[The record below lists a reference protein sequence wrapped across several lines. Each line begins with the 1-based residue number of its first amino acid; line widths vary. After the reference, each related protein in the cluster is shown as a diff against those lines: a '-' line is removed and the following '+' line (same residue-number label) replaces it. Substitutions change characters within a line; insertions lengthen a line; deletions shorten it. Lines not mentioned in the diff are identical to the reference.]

1 MLLRDV
7 AGKRYA
13 LAIREIASK
22 KNNFSAWSDFL
33 NQLSEIYNNDSSQLL
48 FTNNIEDKKFE
59 KILQDIF
66 KDISVDELN
75 FLKLLKKKQRL
86 QLINSINSYFSEIID
101 EIANIVSAEITTAI
115 ELDSK
120 LSSIEQFLSKKINK
134 NVILTSTKD
143 ESVIGGMK
151 LRIGDQL
158 FDGTIKT
165 KLSQLKESLLESNS

>member
-101 EIANIVSAEITTAI
+101 EIANIVRAEITTAI

>member
-1 MLLRDV
+1 VLLRDV

-33 NQLSEIYNNDSSQLL
+33 NQLSEIYNHDSSQLL

-59 KILQDIF
+59 KILQGIF
-66 KDISVDELN
+66 KNISEDELN

-86 QLINSINSYFSEIID
+86 QLINSINSYFNEIID
-101 EIANIVSAEITTAI
+101 DIANVVRAEITTAI

-143 ESVIGGMK
+143 ENVIGGMK
-151 LRIGDQL
+151 LRIGDRL

>member
-33 NQLSEIYNNDSSQLL
+33 NQLSEIYNHDSSQLL

-59 KILQDIF
+59 KILQGIF
-66 KDISVDELN
+66 KNISEDELN

-86 QLINSINSYFSEIID
+86 QLINSINSYFNEIID
-101 EIANIVSAEITTAI
+101 DIANVVRAEITTAI

-143 ESVIGGMK
+143 ENVIGGMK
-151 LRIGDQL
+151 LRIGDRL